1 MKPKYLLPLVNVLFK
16 PEEREEVR
24 VRLTAGP
31 IPYWK
36 SKKGK
41 EYMKKYTKLPKYREY
56 QRKYQREHRR
66 KKGRSK

>member
-1 MKPKYLLPLVNVLFK
+1 MNPKSLLPLVDVLFP

-24 VRLTAGP
+24 ARLTSEP

-36 SKKGK
+36 SKKSK

-56 QRKYQREHRR
+56 QRKYQREHYR